1 MRKISYIKV
10 ALAFLI
16 ASLALSACT
25 NYLSVQPQGYV
36 IPSTDEEFASV
47 IETILR
53 DIEGGEDEYIIGNM
67 EKIIRLEGCADN
79 LDANVKV
86 GNNVP
91 SYAGEE
97 INSMQLK
104 YRGAWS
110 TVKDCNIVI
119 ENLDGR
125 SSGTA
130 KGALSAAYAIK
141 GAIYYNLIRDYCEP
155 WDAGKESSQ
164 LGLPIVDRF
173 DISEMPSR
181 SSLKETCDYAISM
194 FDKAL
199 ALNPQDK
206 HFIFTEWVV
215 KAFKAKML
223 FWMEDWDACEALCDD
238 IMANS
243 GFKITGRSDYG
254 TMINSE
260 KAATGEVIVRSHIN
274 DSCELDWY
282 FSVVKK
288 YLSSRPAS
296 AKFVRLFGDEPS
308 KDVRYT
314 SSLNKKR
321 QNTKV
326 TECKIRLSEILLM
339 SAESAYH
346 MGDTDKALSLINQ
359 LRENRIEDVE
369 PLTMATLPAVRT
381 DNLIKVDALGATVTP
396 LLQTIFDERQKELF
410 IEGDRWFE
418 LKRNGRPEWWI
429 VSNGLKYTTK
439 EYLYTAPIYKTDVD
453 INPEM
458 IQNPGYEK

>member
-1 MRKISYIKV
+1 MRKILYIFAACV
-10 ALAFLI
+10 LT
-16 ASLALSACT
+16 ACT
-25 NYLSVQPQGYV
+25 NFLNVQPQGYV
-36 IPSTDEEFASV
+36 IPTTDEEFASV

-53 DIEGGEDEYIIGNM
+53 DIEGGEDEFIIGNM

-79 LDANVKV
+79 LDANVKT

-97 INSMQLK
+97 INSMQHK
-104 YRGAWS
+104 YRNAWP

-119 ENLDGR
+119 ENLEGR
-125 SSGTA
+125 TGKTA
-130 KGALSAAYAIK
+130 RGALSAAYAIK
-141 GAIYYNLIRDYCEP
+141 GAVYYNLIRDYCEP
-155 WDAGKESSQ
+155 WEAGKESTQ

-173 DISEMPSR
+173 DIEAMPAR
-181 SSLKETCDYAISM
+181 ASLLETCQYAVSL

-199 ALNPQDK
+199 ALDPQDK
-206 HFIFTEWVV
+206 HFLFTEWVI

-223 FWMEDWDACEALCDD
+223 FWMEDWDACEILCDD
-238 IMANS
+238 IMQNS
-243 GFKITGRSDYG
+243 GFRITPRAEYDA
-254 TMINSE
+254 MINSE
-260 KAATGEVIVRSHIN
+260 KAAKGEVIIRSHIN
-274 DSCELDWY
+274 DSSELDWY

-314 SSLNKKR
+314 SSLDRKR
-321 QNTKV
+321 QNIKV

-339 SAESAYH
+339 SAECACH
-346 MGDTDKALSLINQ
+346 KNRTDKALALVNQ
-359 LRENRIEDVE
+359 LRENRIEDVQ
-369 PLTMATLPAVRT
+369 PLTMATLPAVREG
-381 DNLIKVDALGATVTP
+381 NLIKVDALGNELTP
-396 LLQTIFDERQKELF
+396 LLQAIFDERQKELF

-458 IQNPGYEK
+458 KQNPGYEK

>member
-1 MRKISYIKV
+1 MELAMVICAC
-10 ALAFLI
+10 ALT
-16 ASLALSACT
+16 ACT
-25 NYLSVQPQGYV
+25 NFLNVQPQGYV
-36 IPSTDEEFASV
+36 IPTTDEEFASV

-53 DIEGGEDEYIIGNM
+53 DIEGGEDEFIIGNM

-79 LDANVKV
+79 LDANVKT

-97 INSMQLK
+97 INSMQHK
-104 YRGAWS
+104 YRNAWP

-119 ENLDGR
+119 ENLEGR
-125 SSGTA
+125 TSKTA
-130 KGALSAAYAIK
+130 RGALSAAYAIK
-141 GAIYYNLIRDYCEP
+141 GAVYYNLIRDYCEP

-164 LGLPIVDRF
+164 LGLPIVDKF
-173 DISEMPSR
+173 DIEEMPAR
-181 SSLKETCDYAISM
+181 ASLLETCQYAVSL

-206 HFIFTEWVV
+206 HFLFTEWVI

-223 FWMEDWDACEALCDD
+223 FWMEDWDACELLCDD
-238 IMANS
+238 IMQNS
-243 GFKITGRSDYG
+243 GYRITPRAEYDA
-254 TMINSE
+254 MINSE
-260 KAATGEVIVRSHIN
+260 KAAKGEVIIRSHIN
-274 DSCELDWY
+274 DSSELDWY
-282 FSVVKK
+282 FSVIKK

-314 SSLNKKR
+314 SSLDRKR
-321 QNTKV
+321 QNIKV

-339 SAESAYH
+339 SAECACH
-346 MGDTDKALSLINQ
+346 NKRPDKAMDLVNQ
-359 LRENRIEDVE
+359 LRENRIEDVQ
-369 PLTMATLPAVRT
+369 PLTMATLPEVRAE
-381 DNLIKVDALGATVTP
+381 NLIKVDALGNALTP
-396 LLQTIFDERQKELF
+396 LLQAIFDERQKELF

-458 IQNPGYEK
+458 KQNPGYEK

>member
-1 MRKISYIKV
+1 MGLAMVIC
-10 ALAFLI
+10 ALT
-16 ASLALSACT
+16 SCT
-25 NYLSVQPQGYV
+25 NFLNVQPQGYV
-36 IPSTDEEFASV
+36 IPKTDEEFASV

-53 DIEGGEDEYIIGNM
+53 DIEGGEDEFIVGNM

-79 LDANVKV
+79 LDANVKT

-97 INSMQLK
+97 INSMQHK
-104 YRGAWS
+104 YRNAWP

-119 ENLDGR
+119 ENLETMV
-125 SSGTA
+125 SSTGKISSTA

-155 WDAGKESSQ
+155 WESGKESTQ
-164 LGLPIVDRF
+164 LGLPVIDRF
-173 DISEMPSR
+173 DIEEMPAR
-181 SSLKETCDYAISM
+181 ASLLETCQYTVSL

-199 ALNPQDK
+199 ALDPQDK
-206 HFIFTEWVV
+206 HYIFTEWVI

-238 IMANS
+238 IMRNS
-243 GFKITGRSDYG
+243 GFRITPRAEYDA
-254 TMINSE
+254 MINSE
-260 KAATGEVIVRSHIN
+260 KAAKGEVIIRSHIN
-274 DSCELDWY
+274 DSSELDWY

-296 AKFVRLFGDEPS
+296 AKFVRLFGEDPS

-314 SSLNKKR
+314 SSLNNKR
-321 QNTKV
+321 QNIKV

-339 SAESAYH
+339 DAESAYH
-346 MGDTDKALSLINQ
+346 MDMDDKALELINL
-359 LRENRIEDVE
+359 LRENRIEDVQ
-369 PLTMATLPAVRT
+369 PLTMATIPAVRT
-381 DNLIKVDALGATVTP
+381 GNLIKVDALGNEVTP
-396 LLQTIFDERQKELF
+396 LLQAIFDERQKELF

-439 EYLYTAPIYKTDVD
+439 AYLYTAPIYKTDVD

-458 IQNPGYEK
+458 KQNPGYEK